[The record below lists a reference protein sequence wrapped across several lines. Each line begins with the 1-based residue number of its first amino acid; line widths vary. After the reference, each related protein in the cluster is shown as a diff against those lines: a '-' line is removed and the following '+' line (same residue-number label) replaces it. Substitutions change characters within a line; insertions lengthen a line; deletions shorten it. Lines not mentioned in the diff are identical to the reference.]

1 MAVGGTQA
9 HQWNGSNW
17 AVQTLPIPANANG
30 AGLSGVSCTSPTSCM
45 AVGYY
50 NITLGPDVVPDETL
64 AEQWNGA
71 TWTIVPTPNPLQAA
85 VSYLT
90 TVSCTSASTCTAV
103 GYWQNQSNMDVSLV
117 ERYNG

>member
-9 HQWNGSNW
+9 HQWNGITW
-17 AVQTLPIPANANG
+17 AVEPLPVPANSNG

-50 NITLGPDVVPDETL
+50 NDNLTGSAMTLVD
-64 AEQWNGA
+64 QWDGA
-71 TWTIVPTPNPLQAA
+71 TWTIVPTPNPSQAA